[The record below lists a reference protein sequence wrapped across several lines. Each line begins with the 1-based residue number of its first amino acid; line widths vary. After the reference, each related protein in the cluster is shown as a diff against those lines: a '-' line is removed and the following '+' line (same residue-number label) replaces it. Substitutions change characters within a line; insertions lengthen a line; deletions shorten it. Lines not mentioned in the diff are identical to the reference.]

1 MITITKQIEL
11 SGNELAEQFW
21 EMSCTDQAE
30 FFNNN
35 KFMDV
40 ENSYRARIQLDRL
53 IEYLNE
59 DGVKFIKMIF
69 DSVKELE
76 EINENTI

>member
-11 SGNELAEQFW
+11 NGNELAEQFW
-21 EMSCTDQAE
+21 EMDCIEQAG

-40 ENSYRARIQLDRL
+40 ENLHRSHLQIDNLVDS
-53 IEYLNE
+53 LNE
-59 DGVKFIKMIF
+59 DGRAFIKMIF
-69 DSVKELE
+69 DSIEEWE
-76 EINENTI
+76 EINED

>member
-1 MITITKQIEL
+1 MITITKEIEL

-30 FFNNN
+30 FFNQN

-40 ENSYRARIQLDRL
+40 ENSYRARIQLDNFVDS
-53 IEYLNE
+53 LND
-59 DGVKFIKMIF
+59 DGRTFIKMIW
-69 DSVKELE
+69 DSLQGWEELNKDE
-76 EINENTI
+76 